1 VIDLV
6 APSIPALL
14 DSLDGRQIELN
25 GRTVRLA
32 TRGAEV
38 KEFEMDWK
46 HKLLDLLSDPN
57 VAYIFFLLGIY
68 GLMFELYNPGSI
80 LPGVV
85 GVIAIIIA
93 LYSLHTMP
101 INFAG
106 LALILFGII
115 LFIAEIKITSY
126 GLLTIGGIISLALGS
141 IMLIESDSS
150 LEFIRI
156 SWSVIIP
163 AALVTALFF
172 AFAVGMGIK
181 AQRAKPTTGIEGL
194 LGEEGETLTVLNPD
208 GQVRVHGE
216 IWKAHSE
223 EGRIGAG
230 QHVVVTRI
238 ENLTLHVKKAR
249 S

>member
-1 VIDLV
+1 
-6 APSIPALL
+6 
-14 DSLDGRQIELN
+14 
-25 GRTVRLA
+25 
-32 TRGAEV
+32 
-38 KEFEMDWK
+38 MDWK